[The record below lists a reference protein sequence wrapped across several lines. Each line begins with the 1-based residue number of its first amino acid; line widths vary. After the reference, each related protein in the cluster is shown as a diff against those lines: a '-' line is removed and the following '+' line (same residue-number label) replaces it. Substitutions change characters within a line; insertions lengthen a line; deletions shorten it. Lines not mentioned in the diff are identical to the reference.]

1 MNSWGKESLPGKAK
15 AVRANQGTIHCS
27 QTVGRCSA
35 TSWKVKPIIP
45 NCLLGRQ
52 MLPTFPLPSPLPQFI
67 VPFGMRLPLV
77 SVAQLSWFCPLLA
90 LCTPSP
96 SLAGL
101 HEKQNSPGLSVSAAL
116 QQLKHGYGVTT
127 V

>member
-1 MNSWGKESLPGKAK
+1 MFSHFLESKAHHSQLFIGKTNAPNVSSSFSFTP
-15 AVRANQGTIHCS
+15 IYCS
-27 QTVGRCSA
+27 IWHETPFGQCGSA
-35 TSWKVKPIIP
+35 ILV
-45 NCLLGRQ
+45 L
-52 MLPTFPLPSPLPQFI
+52 SPL
-67 VPFGMRLPLV
+67 
-77 SVAQLSWFCPLLA
+77 SS
-90 LCTPSP
+90 LCTHSP